1 MIYIGCDPGKSG
13 SMAIIW
19 DTGDVEVIPF
29 DKTAYINAIA
39 RAKEAG
45 ECKCCLEHVSSM
57 PRQGVAST
65 FNFGENF
72 GWCEGI
78 LDAFGISYELVR
90 PLKWKREFSVT
101 SDKNT
106 SIEVC
111 KRLFPDVSLK
121 RTEKCRK
128 DDDGNAEA
136 TLLAE
141 YARRRL

>member
-1 MIYIGCDPGKSG
+1 MIYLGIDPGRSG
-13 SMAIIW
+13 SLAIIW
-19 DTGDVEVIPF
+19 GTGDVEVIPF

-39 RAKEAG
+39 RANETG

-57 PRQGVAST
+57 PRQGVKST

-78 LDAFGISYELVR
+78 LDAFGVSYELVR

-111 KRLFPDVSLK
+111 KRLFPNVSLK

-136 TLLAE
+136 VLLAE